1 LSIANSEERAKAG
14 DTQQSAKH
22 RPQSARRSSRVV
34 TVRSSSGAPIG
45 IVLED
50 DPDPLGGRAAVPD
63 ITIAAVDEWTRLA
76 LAARSSRDR
85 HALESFVRA
94 TQDDVWRLC
103 AHLGDRDR
111 ADDLVQETYV
121 RVLRSLPLFRGDA
134 PVRSWLFSIVRRVA
148 ADDIAARQ
156 RGRRHLSDVDHGS
169 VRRVASP
176 DHQGS
181 VTLEHLLGTL
191 DPDRRA
197 AFVLT
202 QLLGYSYAEAAETCH
217 VPIGTIRSRVARARE
232 SLITLLGE
240 PALVG

>member
-1 LSIANSEERAKAG
+1 M
-14 DTQQSAKH
+14 
-22 RPQSARRSSRVV
+22 
-34 TVRSSSGAPIG
+34 
-45 IVLED
+45 
-50 DPDPLGGRAAVPD
+50 
-63 ITIAAVDEWTRLA
+63 DEWTRLA
-76 LAARSSRDR
+76 LAARGSRDR

-111 ADDLVQETYV
+111 ADDLTQETYV

-134 PVRSWLFSIVRRVA
+134 PVRSWLFSIVRRVV

-156 RGRRHLSDVDHGS
+156 RRRRHHSDVGDGS
-169 VRRVASP
+169 VREGASP

-181 VTLEHLLGTL
+181 VTLEHLLGAL

-202 QLLGYSYAEAAETCH
+202 QLLGYTYAEAADTCC

-232 SLITLLGE
+232 SLITLLGD
-240 PALVG
+240 PVADYQVV